1 MGYRYIPEDMIR
13 HSDFYGWYRRLP
25 ADTRR
30 SIRQK
35 VDIFIKEN
43 PDYRLPLL
51 LGPGY
56 LMMHWLMADLYTSLA
71 IYLVRRQ
78 EGADKEL
85 LLKQIDRCLTKAGR
99 KLNSKMKILMKIPG
113 AFTVARLVMPKA
125 MTLANGHGFQ
135 VTPVDYGRDGF
146 GFDVT
151 GCPYSQ
157 LYAKYDAREIGPV
170 LCRFDETMSAGI
182 DGLTF
187 IRHGTL
193 CRGDEKCDFLYR
205 KNDREK
211 HREKE

>member
-13 HSDFYGWYRRLP
+13 HSDFYGWYRKLP

-35 VDIFIKEN
+35 VDIFIMEN
-43 PDYRLPLL
+43 PDYRLSPL

-78 EGADKEL
+78 EGADREL

-113 AFTVARLVMPKA
+113 AFTAARLVMPKA

-135 VTPVDYGRDGF
+135 VTPVDYGRGGF

-205 KNDREK
+205 KNDRKK